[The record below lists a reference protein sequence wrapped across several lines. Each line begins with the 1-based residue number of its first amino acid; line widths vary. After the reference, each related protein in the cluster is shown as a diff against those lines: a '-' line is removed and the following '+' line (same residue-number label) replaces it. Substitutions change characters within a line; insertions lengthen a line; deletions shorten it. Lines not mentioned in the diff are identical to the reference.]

1 MQVIIRNGLPPALVD
16 DPFFRKALVTTS
28 RIDQTVVYMGKGT
41 DLGKRDTTL
50 SHRDT
55 FTRKFIPSTD
65 KRLDEESTDKRLD
78 ESQKCRKLEVPSC
91 QMDGNLQLP
100 VP

>member
-1 MQVIIRNGLPPALVD
+1 
-16 DPFFRKALVTTS
+16 
-28 RIDQTVVYMGKGT
+28 MGKGT

-65 KRLDEESTDKRLD
+65 KRLDEENMARMKSKMQKVGGTIMSDGWQSTTSR
-78 ESQKCRKLEVPSC
+78 PI
-91 QMDGNLQLP
+91 M
-100 VP
+100 